1 MLSLPHLVVLF
12 IIALIIFGPQKLP
25 ELARML
31 GKATAEFRKM
41 TNDFQVH
48 SRRAKCATW
57 SGNLVSTRR
66 KSRRRPA
73 QSSLLPAPPQGAMP
87 RELPAAEGPTETIA
101 ELPPQAG
108 ADPSNPET
116 VTVPHEKPTDDAAV

>member
-1 MLSLPHLVVLF
+1 MLSLPHLIVLF
-12 IIALIIFGPQKLP
+12 ILALIVFGPQKLP

-31 GKATAEFRKM
+31 GKATTEFRKI
-41 TNDFQVH
+41 TNDFKYTLESEVRDLERQ
-48 SRRAKCATW
+48 SRIHEEEIAAAARA
-57 SGNLVSTRR
+57 VQ
-66 KSRRRPA
+66 P
-73 QSSLLPAPPQGAMP
+73 LPAPPQGAMP
-87 RELPAAEGPTETIA
+87 RELPPAEGPTETIA